1 MVQEGAYGA
10 SLARLAKARSGV
22 KMLWQH
28 DPTRPIGVWDEVR
41 EDGRGL
47 CVKGRLLLEVQA
59 AREAHVLLQ
68 AGAIDGLSI
77 GYRTLRSE
85 AKGGRRLLHEIE
97 LWEVSLV
104 TFPML
109 PEARVRA
116 ECRAG
121 PGGGPGAGA
130 GGELPRGQGRCWR
143 EAAGENWRHQGK
155 SSMAKVESEARA
167 GTAAPGMG
175 PHMEVKAA
183 VSGFLGE
190 FNAFQSDI
198 KAKLQEQESR
208 LAMLDRKSIAMNRPP
223 LARAAE
229 TETPHKKAFAA
240 YLRSGDDDG
249 LRGLTVEE
257 KALSTAVAADGGYL
271 VDPVTASQIVGV
283 LRSSASI
290 RTIANV
296 VTVEASAFDVL
307 VDHTDIGV
315 GLGDRDRRRSR
326 ETGTPQVDRISIP
339 LHELSA
345 LPKASQRLLD
355 DSAFDVEGWLAQ
367 RIADKFSRAEA
378 SAFISGDGT
387 DKPTGFL
394 NYPKVDNDLFAW
406 GSLGYVPTGADGD
419 FDAAEPADAIVDLV
433 YALGARYRANAT
445 FVMNSKTAG
454 AVRKMK
460 DADGRFLWS
469 DGLAAGEPAR
479 LMGYPVLIAED
490 MPDIASGAFAIAYG
504 DFRAGYTVAE
514 RPDLRILRDPFSAKP
529 HVLFYATKRIGGDVS
544 DFAAIKLL
552 KFASA

>member
-1 MVQEGAYGA
+1 
-10 SLARLAKARSGV
+10 
-22 KMLWQH
+22 
-28 DPTRPIGVWDEVR
+28 
-41 EDGRGL
+41 
-47 CVKGRLLLEVQA
+47 
-59 AREAHVLLQ
+59 
-68 AGAIDGLSI
+68 
-77 GYRTLRSE
+77 
-85 AKGGRRLLHEIE
+85 
-97 LWEVSLV
+97 
-104 TFPML
+104 
-109 PEARVRA
+109 
-116 ECRAG
+116 
-121 PGGGPGAGA
+121 
-130 GGELPRGQGRCWR
+130 
-143 EAAGENWRHQGK
+143 
-155 SSMAKVESEARA
+155 MAKVESEARA
-167 GTAAPGMG
+167 GTAAPGTG

-183 VSGFLGE
+183 VLGFLGE

-229 TETPHKKAFAA
+229 TETPHKKAFGA

-249 LRGLTVEE
+249 LRGLSVEE

-271 VDPVTASQIVGV
+271 VDPVTAGQIVGV

-290 RTIANV
+290 RAIANV

-307 VDHTDIGV
+307 VDHTDIGS
-315 GLGDRDRRRSR
+315 GWATELGAVA

-378 SAFISGDGT
+378 SAFIAGDGI

-394 NYPKVDNDLFAW
+394 NYPKIDNDLFGW

-419 FDAAEPADAIVDLV
+419 FDATEPADAVVDLV

-490 MPDIASGAFAIAYG
+490 MPDIAPGAFAIAYG

-529 HVLFYATKRIGGDVS
+529 HVLFYATKRVGGDVS